1 MTRHSR
7 TPDLTGT
14 TAAEV
19 SPSGRGQS
27 SVAPGGVFVIA
38 RLRWIA
44 VSACNSLKMLVAVGS
59 VAGAQLSPPFVLAH
73 PNDRL
78 VVELVPQ
85 TNG

>member
-1 MTRHSR
+1 M
-7 TPDLTGT
+7 
-14 TAAEV
+14 
-19 SPSGRGQS
+19 
-27 SVAPGGVFVIA
+27 
-38 RLRWIA
+38 
-44 VSACNSLKMLVAVGS
+44 SACNSLKMLVAAGR